1 MNGLAAIR
9 GSTVGL
15 VSDFLLELAKEVY
28 DCGTPADF
36 LVLDNAS
43 RSVVSLLATWSLSL

>member
-9 GSTVGL
+9 GGAVGL

-28 DCGTPADF
+28 DCGIPADF

-43 RSVVSLLATWSLSL
+43 RCVVSPLATWALS